1 VTFSLSCLRVPV
13 PAASGPASPS
23 HSSCVAPDSHSPLYE
38 PETVVSAMYLRNALE
53 DTVEDALE
61 LTDMLQPLQAELY

>member
-1 VTFSLSCLRVPV
+1 
-13 PAASGPASPS
+13 
-23 HSSCVAPDSHSPLYE
+23 
-38 PETVVSAMYLRNALE
+38 MYLRNALE